1 MHIDWATVGVK
12 HKVHNTLNSALLR
25 ELHGALIDIVSVMN
39 RPQRDEAMV
48 REAGIALDRALFPLL
63 VMVER
68 LGPIG
73 IVDLADRVG
82 RDYTTV
88 SRQVTRLE
96 SLGFVERRSSPTDG
110 RVREAVIT
118 ASGKALTDKIDM
130 ARETMARTIF
140 ADWAN
145 QDVADLTSLMRR
157 FADAVQND
165 PAQQG

>member
-1 MHIDWATVGVK
+1 LAI
-12 HKVHNTLNSALLR
+12 LR

-48 REAGIALDRALFPLL
+48 REAGISLDRALFPLL

-88 SRQVTRLE
+88 SRQITKLE
-96 SLGFVERRSSPTDG
+96 GLKLVERQSSAADG

-118 ASGKALTDKIDM
+118 ASGKALTDKIDL
-130 ARETMARTIF
+130 AREAMARTIF
-140 ADWAN
+140 EGWPQSDILEL
-145 QDVADLTSLMRR
+145 VRLMRR

-165 PAQQG
+165 PADPS

>member
-1 MHIDWATVGVK
+1 MQ
-12 HKVHNTLNSALLR
+12 NTLSSAVLR
-25 ELHGALIDIVSVMN
+25 DLHGALIDIVGVMN
-39 RPQRDEAMV
+39 QPQRDEAMV

-88 SRQVTRLE
+88 SRQITKLE
-96 SLGFVERRSSPTDG
+96 ALGFVDRRSSSADG

-118 ASGKALTDKIDM
+118 ANGKALTDKIDS

-140 ADWAN
+140 ENWPQ
-145 QDVADLTSLMRR
+145 QDVFDLVRLMRR
-157 FADAVQND
+157 FADAVQNA
-165 PAQQG
+165 PSKGN

>member
-1 MHIDWATVGVK
+1 MQ
-12 HKVHNTLNSALLR
+12 NTLTSQLLR
-25 ELHGALIDIVSVMN
+25 DLHGSLIDIVSVMN
-39 RPQRDEAMV
+39 RPQRDAVMV

-88 SRQVTRLE
+88 SRQVTKLE
-96 SLGFVERRSSPTDG
+96 GLGFVERRSTATDG

-118 ASGKALTDKIDM
+118 AGGKALTDKIDVT
-130 ARETMARTIF
+130 REAMARTIF
-140 ADWAN
+140 ADWAD
-145 QDVADLTSLMRR
+145 QDVTDLVRLMRR
-157 FADAVQND
+157 FADAVQKD
-165 PAQQG
+165 PVEQR